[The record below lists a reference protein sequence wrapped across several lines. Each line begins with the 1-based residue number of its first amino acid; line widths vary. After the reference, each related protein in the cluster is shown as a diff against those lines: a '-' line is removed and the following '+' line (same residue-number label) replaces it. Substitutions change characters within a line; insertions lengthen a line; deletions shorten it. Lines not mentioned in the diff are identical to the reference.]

1 MLNADI
7 KKTAQESGVRLWEV
21 AERLGIAD
29 STFSRKLRHELPDA
43 EKQRIFAIIDD
54 IVSQQNLMAKR

>member
-7 KKTAQESGVRLWEV
+7 RKTAQESGVRLWEV

-29 STFSRKLRHELPDA
+29 STFSRKLRRELPET

-54 IVSQQNLMAKR
+54 IVHQQNFMAKR

>member
-7 KKTAQESGVRLWEV
+7 RKTAQESGVRLWEV

>member
-1 MLNADI
+1 MLNTDI
-7 KKTAQESGVRLWEV
+7 RKTAQRSGVRLWEV

-54 IVSQQNLMAKR
+54 IVRQQNLMAKR